1 MLLWPTPLLPL
12 CRGVWKAVPFA
23 SQLFVGFFSSALK
36 YLVLLY
42 FHNNHNH
49 THPPPTPHSTTT
61 DVCSKRKWRHW
72 YNQGLVR
79 VLSYQILQQIR
90 NNNQKKKKP
99 SPATDGIN
107 LGSLIIWSSKSL
119 HFAFCVWMYRALFIK
134 LLRNFPF
141 SLRLWMWNKQIE
153 TYGPALS
160 KFSPIIALRMC
171 TTWSYKKRRVW
182 AAAELLAQRYVG

>member
-90 NNNQKKKKP
+90 NNNQKKKNP
-99 SPATDGIN
+99 PQP
-107 LGSLIIWSSKSL
+107 LMELIWGPWLFGVLKVCIL
-119 HFAFCVWMYRALFIK
+119 HFVFECIGLYLSNCCVIFPSVWGCECETNK
-134 LLRNFPF
+134 LKLTGPLSPNLVPL
-141 SLRLWMWNKQIE
+141 SL
-153 TYGPALS
+153 
-160 KFSPIIALRMC
+160 
-171 TTWSYKKRRVW
+171 
-182 AAAELLAQRYVG
+182 